1 MGGGSLPDFRAQFL
15 PGERSAP
22 IPVTQLPW
30 HANCCGSE
38 PPVRLLDD
46 SVISRASAILP
57 ISRLALLLSLLSLQA
72 CAANDAPLGQAS
84 FAEYRQQT
92 IAWMQHNRTFQTDDH
107 GAEIEWNAPR
117 EWRPSAAPRRAILL
131 VHGLGDS
138 PWSFNDVGQK
148 LAEQGFLV
156 RTVLLPGH
164 GSKPA
169 DMLDVTLKQ
178 WQQVVREQA
187 QILQREVPTVYLGGF
202 STGANLVLDYAYE
215 HPEIAGL
222 VLLSPA
228 FRPDNT
234 YAWVT
239 QYIGW
244 FRPWLASPND
254 GVRPMQTPV
263 RYLNVPTNGFAQFY
277 RSALLA
283 QDRIKQ
289 APYSRPVFVAVTQH
303 DSVLDT
309 AYVLDNFNARFSN
322 PASRLIW
329 YGDQPAPA
337 ATTPRVLVRN
347 DYLPQYRIAQFSHM
361 GLMFSPDN
369 RLYGQAGSQRICWNG
384 QQDADM
390 HKCLSGEPVWYS
402 DWGHREPGKVF
413 ARLTFNPYFEWQMG
427 VMMEVLAQGKR

>member
-1 MGGGSLPDFRAQFL
+1 LPL
-15 PGERSAP
+15 P
-22 IPVTQLPW
+22 
-30 HANCCGSE
+30 
-38 PPVRLLDD
+38 
-46 SVISRASAILP
+46 
-57 ISRLALLLSLLSLQA
+57 RLALLLSLLTLQA
-72 CAANDAPLGQAS
+72 CASSDAPLGQAS
-84 FAEYRQQT
+84 FAAYRQQT
-92 IAWMQHNRTFQTDDH
+92 REWIQANRTFQTDDH
-107 GAEIEWNAPR
+107 AAELSWNAPR
-117 EWRPSAAPRRAILL
+117 EWRPRGVAKRGILL

-138 PWSFNDVGQK
+138 PFSFNDVGEK

-178 WQQVVREQA
+178 WQQVVQEQA
-187 QILQREVPTVYLGGF
+187 RIMENEVPAVYLGGF

-222 VLLSPA
+222 VLFSPA
-228 FRPDNT
+228 FKPENT
-234 YAWVT
+234 YAWLT

-283 QDRIKQ
+283 QDHLADR
-289 APYSRPVFVAVTQH
+289 PYSKPVFIAITQH

-309 AYVLDNFNARFSN
+309 AYVLDTFNTRFSH

-329 YGDQPAPA
+329 YGDSPATA
-337 ATTPRVLVRN
+337 AKAPRVLVRN
-347 DYLPQYRIAQFSHM
+347 DYLPQDRIAQFSHM
-361 GLMFSPDN
+361 GLMFSPDDP
-369 RLYGQAGSQRICWNG
+369 LYGKDGKQRICWNG
-384 QQDADM
+384 QQAEDM
-390 HKCLSGEPVWYS
+390 QKCLNGEPVWYS

-413 ARLTFNPYFEWQMG
+413 ARLTFNPYFEWQTG
-427 VMMEVLAQGKR
+427 VMMGVLEGSQ

>member
-1 MGGGSLPDFRAQFL
+1 MPLP
-15 PGERSAP
+15 
-22 IPVTQLPW
+22 
-30 HANCCGSE
+30 
-38 PPVRLLDD
+38 
-46 SVISRASAILP
+46 
-57 ISRLALLLSLLSLQA
+57 RLALLLSLLTLQA
-72 CAANDAPLGQAS
+72 CASTDMPLGQAS
-84 FAEYRQQT
+84 FAAYRQQT
-92 IAWMQHNRTFQTDDH
+92 LEWLQVNRTFQTDDPT
-107 GAEIEWNAPR
+107 AELSWNAPR
-117 EWRPSAAPRRAILL
+117 AWRPRGVAKRGILL

-138 PWSFNDVGQK
+138 PFSFNDVGET

-187 QILQREVPTVYLGGF
+187 QIMKTEVPSVYLGGF

-215 HPEIAGL
+215 HPDIAGL
-222 VLLSPA
+222 VLFSPA
-228 FRPDNT
+228 FRPENT
-234 YAWVT
+234 YAWLT

-254 GVRPMQTPV
+254 GVRPMQTPL

-283 QDRIKQ
+283 QNHLADR
-289 APYSRPVFVAVTQH
+289 PYGKPVFIAITQH

-309 AYVLDNFNARFSN
+309 AYVLDSFNTRFSH

-329 YGDQPAPA
+329 YGDTPAIA
-337 ATTPRVLVRN
+337 AKTARVLVRN
-347 DYLPQYRIAQFSHM
+347 DYLPQHRIAQFSHM
-361 GLMFSPDN
+361 GLMFSPDDP
-369 RLYGQAGSQRICWNG
+369 LYGKDGKQRICWNG
-384 QQDADM
+384 QQAEDM
-390 HKCLSGEPVWYS
+390 QKCLNGEPVWYS

-413 ARLTFNPYFEWQMG
+413 ARLTFNPYFEWQTG
-427 VMMEVLAQGKR
+427 VMMGVLGSAD

>member
-1 MGGGSLPDFRAQFL
+1 M
-15 PGERSAP
+15 
-22 IPVTQLPW
+22 
-30 HANCCGSE
+30 H
-38 PPVRLLDD
+38 RLT
-46 SVISRASAILP
+46 
-57 ISRLALLLSLLSLQA
+57 LLLSALTLQA
-72 CAANDAPLGQAS
+72 CASTEVPLGQAS

-92 IAWMQHNRTFQTDDH
+92 IDWMQENRTFQTTDH
-107 GAEIEWNAPR
+107 PAEIEWNAPR
-117 EWRPSAAPRRAILL
+117 EWRPEAPATRGILL

-138 PWSFNDVGQK
+138 PWSFNDVGEA
-148 LAEQGFLV
+148 LAAQGFLV

-178 WQQVVREQA
+178 WQQVVREQT
-187 QILQREVPTVYLGGF
+187 QILAREVPKVYLGGF

-215 HPEIAGL
+215 HEEIAGL
-222 VLLSPA
+222 VLFSPA

-244 FRPWLASPND
+244 FRPWLAKPND

-277 RSALLA
+277 RSALMA
-283 QDRIKQ
+283 QARLKQ
-289 APYSRPVFVAVTQH
+289 RAYDKPVFVAITQH

-309 AYVLDNFNARFSN
+309 AYVLDNFNQRFSH

-329 YGDQPAPA
+329 YGDNPAPA
-337 ATTPRVLVRN
+337 AKTARVLMRN
-347 DYLPQYRIAQFSHM
+347 DYLPDYRIAQFSHM

-369 RLYGQAGSQRICWNG
+369 RLYGKDGTQRICWNG
-384 QQDADM
+384 QDAADM
-390 HKCLSGEPVWYS
+390 RKCLNGEQVWYS

-413 ARLTFNPYFEWQMG
+413 ARLTFNPYFDWQSR
-427 VMMEVLAQGKR
+427 VMVQVLSDAGALVRTTEPVTP

>member
-1 MGGGSLPDFRAQFL
+1 LAK
-15 PGERSAP
+15 
-22 IPVTQLPW
+22 
-30 HANCCGSE
+30 N
-38 PPVRLLDD
+38 
-46 SVISRASAILP
+46 
-57 ISRLALLLSLLSLQA
+57 RLALLLPLFALQA
-72 CAANDAPLGQAS
+72 CASSSVPLGQAS

-92 IAWMQHNRTFQTDDH
+92 VAWMKAHRTFQTDDH
-107 GAEIEWNAPR
+107 AAELEWNAPR
-117 EWRPSAAPRRAILL
+117 EWRPAGTPKSGIVL

-138 PWSFNDVGQK
+138 PWSFNDVGTR
-148 LAEQGFLV
+148 LAAQGFLV

-164 GSKPA
+164 GTQPS

-178 WQQVVREQA
+178 WQQVVREQT
-187 QILQREVPTVYLGGF
+187 QILARDVPKVYLGGF
-202 STGANLVLDYAYE
+202 STGANLVLDYAYA
-215 HPEIAGL
+215 HDEIAGL
-222 VLLSPA
+222 VLFSPA

-244 FRPWLASPND
+244 FRPWLAKPND

-283 QDRIKQ
+283 QKRLKQ
-289 APYSRPVFVAVTQH
+289 RTYDKPVFVAITQH

-309 AYVLDNFNARFSN
+309 GYVLDTFNRQFSH

-329 YGDQPAPA
+329 YGDNPAPA
-337 ATTPRVLVRN
+337 AKTPRVLVRN
-347 DYLPQYRIAQFSHM
+347 DYLPEYRIAQFSHM

-369 RLYGQAGSQRICWNG
+369 RLYGQAGIQRICWNG
-384 QQDADM
+384 QDSAAMSQ
-390 HKCLSGEPVWYS
+390 CLNGRQVWYS

-413 ARLTFNPYFEWQMG
+413 ARLTFNPYFDWQSQ
-427 VMMEVLAQGKR
+427 VMMQVLSDAGAGVKKAGSALQ

>member
-1 MGGGSLPDFRAQFL
+1 LAK
-15 PGERSAP
+15 
-22 IPVTQLPW
+22 
-30 HANCCGSE
+30 N
-38 PPVRLLDD
+38 
-46 SVISRASAILP
+46 
-57 ISRLALLLSLLSLQA
+57 RLALLLPLFALQA
-72 CAANDAPLGQAS
+72 CASSSVPLGQSS
-84 FAEYRQQT
+84 FVEYRQQT
-92 IAWMQHNRTFQTDDH
+92 VAWMQAHRTFQTDDH
-107 GAEIEWNAPR
+107 VAELEWNAPH
-117 EWRPSAAPRRAILL
+117 EWRPAGTPKSGILL

-138 PWSFNDVGQK
+138 PWSFNDVGAR
-148 LAEQGFLV
+148 LAAQGFLV

-164 GSKPA
+164 GTQPS

-187 QILQREVPTVYLGGF
+187 RILARDVPKVYLGGF

-215 HPEIAGL
+215 HDEIAGL
-222 VLLSPA
+222 VLFSPA

-244 FRPWLASPND
+244 FRPWLAKPND

-283 QDRIKQ
+283 QKRLKQ
-289 APYSRPVFVAVTQH
+289 RTYDKPVFVAITQH

-309 AYVLDNFNARFSN
+309 GYVLDNFNQRFSH

-329 YGDQPAPA
+329 YGDGPAPA
-337 ATTPRVLVRN
+337 AKTPRVLVRN
-347 DYLPQYRIAQFSHM
+347 DYLPEYRIAQFSHM

-369 RLYGQAGSQRICWNG
+369 RLYGQGGTQRICWNG
-384 QQDADM
+384 QDSAAMGQ
-390 HKCLSGEPVWYS
+390 CLKGEQVWYS

-413 ARLTFNPYFEWQMG
+413 ARLTFNPYFDWQSQ
-427 VMMEVLAQGKR
+427 VMMQVLNDAGAGVKKAGSALQ